1 MLFKRNK
8 IIFNIH
14 LIIGLI
20 ATIPLLIMT
29 LAAPFASYRE
39 EIKSAI
45 NEKYI
50 NLAPSEKPNLS
61 LSEIL
66 AKAKSEI
73 NFDTLENVQIGGE
86 NKAYSIS
93 VTKDKKFLNFFID
106 PRSGE
111 VISEDWGEKTRMI
124 ILSLHRNLGLALLDS
139 KVPANIGK
147 QIVAISSII
156 MALLAI
162 SGLILYAPAIK
173 RNLLNSLKIKTNA
186 KGYACFYNLHTSL
199 GTYVAILLVVM
210 SLTGL
215 YWSYGWVR
223 NSVNSVFFE
232 LKPSQAQRAMPQ
244 RNLIPISDEKF
255 KEIETAEQI
264 FKDNVT
270 LELKSL
276 TINVPENNQSTYT
289 INYETSESQV
299 GKLKLDASAGKIKE
313 NKLVSKAESIPEAK
327 KAGRKVLSLHTG
339 EMFGEVGQI
348 VFAISCVIA
357 VLLII
362 TGFLMTIK
370 RSKAI

>member
-14 LIIGLI
+14 LIIGLL
-20 ATIPLLIMT
+20 AAIPLLIMT

-73 NFDTLENVQIGGE
+73 KFDTLENVQIGGE

-93 VTKDKKFLNFFID
+93 VAKDKKLLNFFID

-111 VISEDWGEKTRMI
+111 VISEDLGEKTRMI

-173 RNLLNSLKIKTNA
+173 RNLLNSLKIKPNA

-223 NSVNSVFFE
+223 NSVNSIFFD
-232 LKPSQAQRAMPQ
+232 LKPSEMKKSAPKQ
-244 RNLIPISDEKF
+244 NLTPISDDKF
-255 KEIETAEQI
+255 KEIEAAEQI
-264 FKDNVT
+264 FKENVT

-289 INYETSESQV
+289 INYETAESQV

-313 NKLVSKAESIPEAK
+313 NKLVSKSDSIPEAK

-357 VLLII
+357 FLLII

>member
-1 MLFKRNK
+1 MFSKRGK

-20 ATIPLLIMT
+20 AAIPLIFMT
-29 LAAPFASYRE
+29 LSAPFTSYRE

-45 NEKYI
+45 NKNFI
-50 NLAPSEKPNLS
+50 NLVPSEKANLS
-61 LSEIL
+61 LNELL

-73 NFDTLENVQIGGE
+73 QFDTLESLQIGGANE
-86 NKAYSIS
+86 AYRISI
-93 VTKDKKFLNFFID
+93 TKDKKQLNFFID
-106 PRSGE
+106 PRSGK
-111 VISEDWGEKTRMI
+111 VISEDWGEKFRII

-139 KVPANIGK
+139 KISANIGK

-173 RNLLNSLKIKTNA
+173 RNFLNSLKIKPNA

-215 YWSYGWVR
+215 YWSYDWVR
-223 NSVNSVFFE
+223 SSVNSIFFD
-232 LKPSQAQRAMPQ
+232 LKPSEMKKSMPQ

-264 FKDNVT
+264 FKENVT

-276 TINVPENNQSTYT
+276 TINVPENNQTTYT

-313 NKLVSKAESIPEAK
+313 NKLISKAESIPEAK

-339 EMFGEVGQI
+339 EMFGEIGQI
-348 VFAISCVIA
+348 VFAVSCVIA

-370 RSKAI
+370 RTKAL

>member
-20 ATIPLLIMT
+20 AAIPLLIMT
-29 LAAPFASYRE
+29 LVAPFASYRE

-50 NLAPSEKPNLS
+50 NLTPSEKPNLS

-66 AKAKSEI
+66 AKAKNEI
-73 NFDTLENVQIGGE
+73 KFDTLENVQIGGK

-93 VTKDKKFLNFFID
+93 VTKDKKLLNFFID
-106 PRSGE
+106 PRSGG
-111 VISEDWGEKTRMI
+111 VIGEDWGEKTRMI
-124 ILSLHRNLGLALLDS
+124 ILNLHRNLGLALLNDKIS
-139 KVPANIGK
+139 ANIGK

-173 RNLLNSLKIKTNA
+173 RNFLNSLKIKPNA
-186 KGYACFYNLHTSL
+186 KGYARFYNLHTSI
-199 GTYVAILLVVM
+199 GTYIAILLVVM

-223 NSVNSVFFE
+223 SSVNSIFFD
-232 LKPSQAQRAMPQ
+232 LKPNNMKKSAPKQ
-244 RNLIPISDEKF
+244 NLIPISDEKF
-255 KEIETAEQI
+255 KEIESAEQI
-264 FKDNVT
+264 FKENVT

-289 INYETSESQV
+289 INYETIEDQV

-339 EMFGEVGQI
+339 EIFGEVGQI

-370 RSKAI
+370 RSKAL

>member
-1 MLFKRNK
+1 MFLKRGK

-20 ATIPLLIMT
+20 AAIPLIFMT
-29 LAAPFASYRE
+29 LSAPFASYRE

-45 NEKYI
+45 NKNFI
-50 NLAPSEKPNLS
+50 NLVPSEKENLS
-61 LSEIL
+61 LNELL

-73 NFDTLENVQIGGE
+73 QFDTLESLQIGGANE
-86 NKAYSIS
+86 AYRISI
-93 VTKDKKFLNFFID
+93 TKDKKQLNFFID

-147 QIVAISSII
+147 QIVAVSSII

-173 RNLLNSLKIKTNA
+173 RNFLNSLKIKPKA

-210 SLTGL
+210 SLPGL

-223 NSVNSVFFE
+223 RGVNSIFFD
-232 LKPSQAQRAMPQ
+232 LKTAPMKKSLPQ
-244 RNLIPISDEKF
+244 SNLLPISNEKF
-255 KEIETAEQI
+255 KEIETAKQI

-289 INYETSESQV
+289 INYETIEDQV

-313 NKLVSKAESIPEAK
+313 NKLISKSESIPETK
-327 KAGRKVLSLHTG
+327 KAGRKVLSVHTG
-339 EMFGEVGQI
+339 EIFGEVGQV
-348 VFAISCVIA
+348 VFAVSCVIA

-370 RSKAI
+370 RTKTL